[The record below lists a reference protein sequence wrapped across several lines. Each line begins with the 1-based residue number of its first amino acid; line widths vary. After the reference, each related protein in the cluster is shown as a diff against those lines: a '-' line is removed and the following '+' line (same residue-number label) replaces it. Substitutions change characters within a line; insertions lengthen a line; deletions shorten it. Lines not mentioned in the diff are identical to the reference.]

1 MKYEFYRLVYDYTND
16 KVEMKEVESDES
28 IKTNRKVSVTLNR
41 NAMLD
46 LLMTAEKFKHHLQV
60 RGLNKCQFCGKQDND
75 LTPIVDN
82 ETLTEVWICRA
93 CYGEDKEVDNYLHEG
108 YDRAR
113 DDKADADEREEII
126 ENVVKITTERL
137 MDYPLKEPSSKAD
150 KKAKVLRCWGK

>member
-1 MKYEFYRLVYDYTND
+1 MKYEFYRLIYDHTND
-16 KVEMKEVESDES
+16 KVEMKEVESDKS
-28 IKTNRKVSVTLNR
+28 IKTNRKVVVTLNR

-113 DDKADADEREEII
+113 DDKAEVENER
-126 ENVVKITTERL
+126 
-137 MDYPLKEPSSKAD
+137 
-150 KKAKVLRCWGK
+150 